1 MINLEKIRSLA
12 KSKGLS
18 LSYICTQIGVARV
31 YFIDVERYNRTIPD
45 ERLAKIAE
53 LLGTTP
59 EYLRD
64 ETDDPSPKQK
74 KPAFIDD
81 ELWNQIEKNPKALE
95 LLKMLLMMDQE
106 QLERLEKFMLNIEK
120 GNAKK

>member
-1 MINLEKIRSLA
+1 MVCLDRIRALA
-12 KSKGLS
+12 KNKGLS
-18 LSYICTQIGVARV
+18 LSFICSQIGVARI
-31 YFIDVERYNRTIPD
+31 YFNDIEKHNREIPQN
-45 ERLAKIAE
+45 RLEKISE
-53 LLGTTP
+53 LLGTSP

-95 LLKMLLMMDQE
+95 LLKMLLMMDEE
-106 QLERLEKFMLNIEK
+106 QLEQLEKFIKM
-120 GNAKK
+120 